1 MVGHNAVM
9 KADPN
14 APTPQERLHRDQT
27 DAALPSQDDWDARF
41 LDVEPFTEGGGGVLY
56 RATDAYLRRRVI
68 LKLLKAEHRNNPDV
82 SRRFLREARVT
93 ALIQHPATVPIYEMG
108 RDPEGNPYFT
118 MKEIRGESLNAIFR
132 GVTARD
138 RSFDRFRP
146 REVMIDLL
154 IQVGQ
159 ALAYAHA
166 CGVVHRDIKP
176 GNIMVG
182 AFGEVMV
189 MDWGVAKILDGEEE
203 HQVEYRP
210 VPSLTG
216 DGDTTEY
223 GKVYGTPRY
232 MAPEQ
237 ARGKT
242 DLDERVDIFSLGA
255 VLYEGLIH
263 RPLVFGQNRDEL
275 LRKICEVPFVSP
287 AKKEPY
293 RMVPPELDAIVMKAL
308 AKDPEERYQKMADFV
323 EDLQRFRRGQ
333 TVSVM
338 PTTLRAKI
346 QRWAKAN
353 FTVQRAGIFLLIG
366 TVAGFVLGVLLV

>member
-1 MVGHNAVM
+1 MNA
-9 KADPN
+9 DSESPIL
-14 APTPQERLHRDQT
+14 QERLHRDQT
-27 DAALPSQDDWDARF
+27 DAALPTEKDWSAKF
-41 LDVEPFTEGGGGVLY
+41 IDVEPFTEGGGGVLF
-56 RATDAYLRRRVI
+56 RATDTFLRRRVI

-118 MKEIRGESLNAIFR
+118 MKEIRGESLNTIFR

-138 RSFDRFRP
+138 RKFDRFRP

-189 MDWGVAKILDGEEE
+189 MDWGVAKILDGEED

-216 DGDTTEY
+216 DGDSTEY

-237 ARGKT
+237 ARGHT

-263 RPLVFGQNRDEL
+263 RPLVFGQNREEL
-275 LRKICEVPFVSP
+275 LQKICEEPFVSP

-293 RMVPPELDAIVMKAL
+293 RMIPPELDAIVMKAL
-308 AKDPEERYQKMADFV
+308 AKDPDQRYQKMSDFV
-323 EDLQRFRRGQ
+323 GDLQRFRRGQ
-333 TVSVM
+333 SVSVM
-338 PTTLRAKI
+338 PTSLRARV
-346 QRWAKAN
+346 QRWIKGN
-353 FTVQRAGIFLLIG
+353 LTLERAGIFLITGALLGFI
-366 TVAGFVLGVLLV
+366 AGALFV

>member
-1 MVGHNAVM
+1 M
-9 KADPN
+9 KADSDSPL
-14 APTPQERLHRDQT
+14 PQARLHRDQT
-27 DAALPSQDDWDARF
+27 DAALPSQGEWDAKF
-41 LDVEPFTEGGGGVLY
+41 LEVEPFTEGGGGVLY
-56 RATDAYLRRRVI
+56 RATDAFLHRRVI
-68 LKLLKAEHRNNPDV
+68 LKLLKPEHRNSPDV

-93 ALIQHPATVPIYEMG
+93 ALIQHPSTVPIYEMG
-108 RDPEGNPYFT
+108 RDPDGNPFFT
-118 MKEIRGESLNAIFR
+118 MKEIRGESMNDIFR

-146 REVMIDLL
+146 REVMIDLV

-159 ALAYAHA
+159 ALAYAHT

-210 VPSLTG
+210 VPSLVG
-216 DGDTTEY
+216 DGDSTEY
-223 GKVYGTPRY
+223 GKIYGTPRY

-237 ARGKT
+237 ARGHT
-242 DLDERVDIFSLGA
+242 NLDERVDIFSLGA
-255 VLYEGLIH
+255 VLYEALIH

-275 LRKICEVPFVSP
+275 LRKICEEPFVSP
-287 AKKEPY
+287 AKREPY

-308 AKDPEERYQKMADFV
+308 AKNPEERYQRMSDFV
-323 EDLQRFRRGQ
+323 EDLQHFRRGQ
-333 TVSVM
+333 PVSVM
-338 PTTLRAKI
+338 PTTIRGRI
-346 QRWAKAN
+346 QRWVKQN
-353 FTVQRAGIFLLIG
+353 VTLKHAGIFLLAG
-366 TVAGFVLGVLLV
+366 ALAGFILGVLLI

>member
-1 MVGHNAVM
+1 M
-9 KADPN
+9 KDDTTSP
-14 APTPQERLHRDQT
+14 PLQERLHRDQT
-27 DAALPSQDDWDARF
+27 DAPLPTQDEWDSRF
-41 LDVEPFTEGGGGVLY
+41 LEVEPFTEGGGGVLY
-56 RATDAYLRRRVI
+56 RATDAFLRRRVI
-68 LKLLKAEHRNNPDV
+68 LKLLKKEHRDNPDV

-138 RSFDRFRP
+138 RAFDRFRP

-210 VPSLTG
+210 VPSLIG
-216 DGDTTEY
+216 DGDSTEY

-237 ARGKT
+237 ARGRT

-263 RPLVFGQNRDEL
+263 RPLVFGQNREEL
-275 LRKICEVPFVSP
+275 LKKICEDPFTSP

-308 AKDPEERYQKMADFV
+308 AKDPKDRYQKMADFV
-323 EDLQRFRRGQ
+323 QDLQHFRRGHP
-333 TVSVM
+333 VSVM
-338 PTTLRAKI
+338 PTSIRARI
-346 QRWAKAN
+346 QRWAKQN
-353 FTVQRAGIFLLIG
+353 VTLERAGIFLL
-366 TVAGFVLGVLLV
+366 VGFLTGFLLGLILV